1 MLSLVAHLPTRA
13 RALSSLLPLL
23 AAATSAT
30 TGAAYSSSSAG
41 RSAATA
47 TAAAMALSPAGD
59 QQLPPLT
66 PDALADRMRGAFY
79 GELIADALAMPV
91 HWYYST
97 ADIDRDFGRVA
108 DYAAPKARHPSSIMS
123 LSNTGGAGRG
133 GQAGS
138 VIGDVI
144 NHGKKH
150 RWGVPG
156 VHYHEGMAA
165 GDNTLNALCARL
177 LVRTISSTGRYDT
190 ADFLKAYVTFMT
202 TPGSHNDTYAESFH
216 RIFFANWAR
225 GVPPEKCA
233 GDDGHNIAS
242 AGGLVLPPAAA
253 LFAAVAAGGPTLTPA
268 GLAAGVEAGVAQMY
282 ATHRSDELARSVRVY
297 CGLLVKLLYGAPV
310 RPAAEEAGR
319 ALGVDV
325 AALSAR
331 GADDRSVIGRGVFS
345 SACYISDS
353 LPALLYLLHKYA
365 GDPQAALVA
374 QTNVGGENCHRV
386 RGVAGDGA
394 ADTSQQQGA
403 QWVALASYLPSLPS
417 ASLRLLLQG
426 AALGALLGAAHGASA
441 WPARWV
447 NGLSQAPAI
456 AAEADAFAAAGVKA
470 MQAAAAK
477 LA

>member
-1 MLSLVAHLPTRA
+1 MLSLAASPTRA
-13 RALSSLLPLL
+13 RAALSSLVLPLL
-23 AAATSAT
+23 AAATTAT
-30 TGAAYSSSSAG
+30 TGAAHSSSSPPSSGAP
-41 RSAATA
+41 
-47 TAAAMALSPAGD
+47 AAMALSPASGG
-59 QQLPPLT
+59 QQVPPLT
-66 PDALADRMRGAFY
+66 AGVLADRLRGALY
-79 GELIADALAMPV
+79 GELIADALAMPA

-97 ADIDRDFGRVA
+97 ADLDRDFGRITDYVA
-108 DYAAPKARHPSSIMS
+108 PRARHPSSIMS

-144 NHGKKH
+144 NHGKKG

-177 LVRTISSTGRYDT
+177 LARTIASTGRADPT
-190 ADFLKAYVTFMT
+190 DFLAAYVAFMT

-225 GVPPEKCA
+225 GVPPAKCA

-268 GLAAGVEAGVAQMY
+268 GLAAGVDAGVAQMY

-297 CGLLVKLLYGAPV
+297 CALLVKLLYGAPV

-325 AALSAR
+325 AALTAR
-331 GADDRSVIGRGVFS
+331 GADDRAIIGRGVFS

-386 RGVAGDGA
+386 RAWAARGA
-394 ADTSQQQGA
+394 WGST
-403 QWVALASYLPSLPS
+403 
-417 ASLRLLLQG
+417 G
-426 AALGALLGAAHGASA
+426 AALLERFCL
-441 WPARWV
+441 
-447 NGLSQAPAI
+447 Q
-456 AAEADAFAAAGVKA
+456 
-470 MQAAAAK
+470 
-477 LA
+477 